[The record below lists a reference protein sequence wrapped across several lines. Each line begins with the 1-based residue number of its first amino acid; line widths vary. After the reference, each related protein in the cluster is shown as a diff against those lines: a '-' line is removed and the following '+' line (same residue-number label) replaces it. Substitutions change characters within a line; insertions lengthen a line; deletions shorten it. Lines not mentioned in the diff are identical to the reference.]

1 MIRTLPGGAAQKQ
14 ATLETRE
21 LSSSAKAAKK
31 KTGGLVALN
40 ALFDNQLVFMALGAI
55 EHMSGRD

>member
-1 MIRTLPGGAAQKQ
+1 MIRTLPGGTVQKQ

-31 KTGGLVALN
+31 KTRGLVALN
-40 ALFDNQLVFMALGAI
+40 ALFDNQLVYMAMGAT

>member
-14 ATLETRE
+14 ATLVTRE

-31 KTGGLVALN
+31 KTGGLAALN

>member
-1 MIRTLPGGAAQKQ
+1 MIKTLPGGAAQKQ

-21 LSSSAKAAKK
+21 LSSSAKATKK

-40 ALFDNQLVFMALGAI
+40 ALFDNQLVFMVLGAI